1 MKNTTVKIAP
11 SLLAAD
17 YKNLEKEITKVNNGG
32 ADMLHLDVM
41 DGMFVKNISFGAP
54 LIKSVRE
61 VCDIFF
67 DVHLM
72 ICDPIRYIDSFV
84 DAGADGITIHYES
97 TSEVE
102 ATLDK
107 IRSCEKKAGLSI
119 KPGTP
124 VSVITPYLN
133 KIDMLLIM
141 SVEPGFGGQKYIS
154 ATNEKIKDAKA
165 LIDNCGRNIEIE
177 VDGGINPDT
186 IIEAS
191 SAGADIFVAGTAIF
205 NAYDAAE
212 YMNTL
217 RVNAQKARD
226 NV

>member
-107 IRSCEKKAGLSI
+107 IRSC
-119 KPGTP
+119 
-124 VSVITPYLN
+124 
-133 KIDMLLIM
+133 
-141 SVEPGFGGQKYIS
+141 F
-154 ATNEKIKDAKA
+154 
-165 LIDNCGRNIEIE
+165 R
-177 VDGGINPDT
+177 
-186 IIEAS
+186 
-191 SAGADIFVAGTAIF
+191 
-205 NAYDAAE
+205 
-212 YMNTL
+212 
-217 RVNAQKARD
+217 
-226 NV
+226 